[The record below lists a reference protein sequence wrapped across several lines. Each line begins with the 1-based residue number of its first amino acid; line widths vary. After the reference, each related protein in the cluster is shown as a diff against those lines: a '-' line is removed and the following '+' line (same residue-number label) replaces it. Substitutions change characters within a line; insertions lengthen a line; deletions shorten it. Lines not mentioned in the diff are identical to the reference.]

1 MKELGLLFVTRN
13 TPVRELIFYKSE
25 GVKIYCCPIK
35 IGFGYFSSEIPC
47 KYANV
52 F

>member
-25 GVKIYCCPIK
+25 GVKIAI
-35 IGFGYFSSEIPC
+35 
-47 KYANV
+47 
-52 F
+52 